1 MAETEL
7 LVADVLDALV
17 TWLPGRR
24 WFHARDAGARL
35 AVVDRLELP
44 DPAGEARVVVLLLGV
59 APDPGPPFV
68 QVPLTFRAAG
78 TAPAEIDPVATVA
91 GGSLEVFDGPEDP
104 AFVRA
109 WLAAAD
115 DDGRLGAALD
125 TDSARLVSGEQ
136 SNSSVVVTGVD
147 GAPGAILKVFR
158 SVWPGKNP
166 DVDVPDALARA
177 GWGHVPAPLAWLE
190 HTGAAPFQLGVLSR
204 FVPGAQDGFELAC
217 AMAGRGESFAPL
229 ADALG
234 VVIAEM
240 HERLVAALPV
250 VPPRRITAAELTA
263 HLHDRLEWSV
273 AGVPE
278 LGRWRGAVGGLV
290 DRLGEL
296 DELPWLQRVHGDLHL
311 GQLLR
316 SADAWFVLDFEGEPM
331 VPLTDRALPGLA
343 LRDVAGILR
352 SFDYAAARAEA
363 DASWTAEARSA
374 FLSAY
379 RREVPAAASREA
391 ALVLRA
397 FQVDKALYEVVYE
410 TQNRP
415 QWAAIP
421 WQALHRLVGSPQ
433 GGPGGGRVGP

>member
-1 MAETEL
+1 MAEAEL
-7 LVADVLDALV
+7 LVDDVLDALV
-17 TWLPGRR
+17 AWLPGRR

-35 AVVDRLELP
+35 TVVDRLELA

-59 APDPGPPFV
+59 GLDPDPPFM
-68 QVPLTFRAAG
+68 QVPLVFRAPGTAPAG
-78 TAPAEIDPVATVA
+78 TAPLASVPGAR
-91 GGSLEVFDGPEDP
+91 LEVFDGPDDP

-115 DDGRLGAALD
+115 DGGRLGAVLD
-125 TDSARLVSGEQ
+125 ADSARPVSGEQ
-136 SNSSVVVTGVD
+136 SNSSIIVAGTD
-147 GAPGAILKVFR
+147 GGPGAILKVFR

-166 DVDVPDALARA
+166 DVDVPDALARS
-177 GWGHVPAPLAWLE
+177 GWPHVPAPLAWLE
-190 HTGAAPFQLGVLSR
+190 HAGTEPIQLGVLSR

-217 AMAGRGESFAPL
+217 AMAARGESFAPL

-234 VVIAEM
+234 VVIAEL
-240 HERLVAALPV
+240 HERLATALPV
-250 VPPRRITAAELTA
+250 TPPHRIAAAELTV

-278 LGRWRGAVGGLV
+278 LARWRGAVGALV

-316 SADAWFVLDFEGEPM
+316 TADAWFVLDFEGEPM
-331 VPLTDRALPGLA
+331 VPLAARSLPGLA

-363 DASWTAEARSA
+363 DASWTAEARAA
-374 FLSAY
+374 FLGAY

-397 FQVDKALYEVVYE
+397 FEVDKALYEVVYE

-415 QWAAIP
+415 HWAAIP
-421 WQALHRLVGSPQ
+421 WQALRRLVGSPQ
-433 GGPGGGRVGP
+433 DGPGGGRVGT